1 MTRISRL
8 QQASP
13 APTRRRAG
21 GSEPTARL
29 SLRQLLAV
37 AGLVC
42 MGLMVAMVMSTTAD
56 MPSGATAQQRQV
68 PAVSLLRGGGL
79 TRFAAEGTSAP
90 LEATASEAG
99 AADTVVD
106 EASAARAGAVV
117 QGVPEAEA
125 AAEPMTEPS
134 LPPVTEPALPAVT
147 DTPAVTEAALPPV
160 TEPAVTEAA
169 LPPVTDPAAPTVPHP
184 TAQDDAEPLLTA
196 MADPDA
202 LLPTVSRLQPHA
214 RFAAVPDFA
223 AKLGLGKLHLGD
235 KMWWEEL
242 DDSPLFRPSAVEFSY
257 AGVNSGNV
265 LETSPVRVCTLVLRR
280 HAFVARSQSV
290 PSHSVCPSQCS
301 AASASQC

>member
-37 AGLVC
+37 VGLVC

-147 DTPAVTEAALPPV
+147 DT
-160 TEPAVTEAA
+160 PAVTEAA

-290 PSHSVCPSQCS
+290 PSHSVCPFQCS